1 MKINLIIDTE
11 NESTSILYN
20 GYNIIKTTI
29 YDEETTK
36 KLYEILKN
44 AVNNEEFAG
53 IETEQDFE
61 KFLELKD

>member
-11 NESTSILYN
+11 NESISILYN
-20 GYNIIKTTI
+20 GHNIIKTTI

-36 KLYEILKN
+36 KLYEILRN
-44 AVNNEEFAG
+44 AVNNEEFTN